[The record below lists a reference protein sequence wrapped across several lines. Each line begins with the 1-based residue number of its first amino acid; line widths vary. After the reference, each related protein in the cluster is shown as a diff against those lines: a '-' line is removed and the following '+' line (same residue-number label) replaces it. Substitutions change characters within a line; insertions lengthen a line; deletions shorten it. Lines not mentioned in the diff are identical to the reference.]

1 MKKEA
6 LEYMANH
13 VVCRLENASE
23 DAVREIIRN
32 LDEVWNQMYEE
43 SEHLER
49 LDVVVCLEPEQ
60 RKRAADLE
68 SMLEILC
75 SMQNLCYE
83 VLPKEGA
90 EDEA

>member
-1 MKKEA
+1 MKKET
-6 LEYMANH
+6 LEYMAQH

-23 DAVREIIRN
+23 DAVREVIQN
-32 LDEVWNQMYEE
+32 LDRIWNQMYEE
-43 SEHLER
+43 SEKLER
-49 LDVVVCLEPEQ
+49 LDVVVDLEPEQ

-75 SMQNLCYE
+75 SMMNLCYE

-90 EDEA
+90 EDEN

>member
-1 MKKEA
+1 MKKET
-6 LEYMANH
+6 LECMAQH

-23 DAVREIIRN
+23 DAVREVIQN
-32 LDEVWNQMYEE
+32 LDRIWNQMYEE
-43 SEHLER
+43 SEKLER
-49 LDVVVCLEPEQ
+49 LDVVVDLESEQ

-75 SMQNLCYE
+75 SMMNLCYD

-90 EDEA
+90 EDEN

>member
-1 MKKEA
+1 
-6 LEYMANH
+6 MAHH

-23 DAVREIIRN
+23 DAVSEIIIN
-32 LDEVWNQMYEE
+32 LDKIWNQMYEE

-49 LDVVVCLEPEQ
+49 LDVVVDLEPEQ

-75 SMQNLCYE
+75 SMQNLCYD
-83 VLPKEGA
+83 VLIKKEKEGA
-90 EDEA
+90 EDA

>member
-1 MKKEA
+1 MKKEP
-6 LEYMANH
+6 LEYMADH
-13 VVCRLENASE
+13 VVRRLENASE

-32 LDEVWNQMYEE
+32 LDEVWNRMCEE
-43 SEHLER
+43 SERLER
-49 LDVVVCLEPEQ
+49 LDVVVDLEPEQ

-83 VLPKEGA
+83 VLPKEG
-90 EDEA
+90 ETQ